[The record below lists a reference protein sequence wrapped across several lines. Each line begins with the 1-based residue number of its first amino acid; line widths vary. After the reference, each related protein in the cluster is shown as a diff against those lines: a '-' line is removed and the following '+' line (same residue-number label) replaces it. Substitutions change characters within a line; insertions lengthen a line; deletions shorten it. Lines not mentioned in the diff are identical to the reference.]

1 MSNDEIYTGCKGFD
15 GTWFR
20 RFLRAVQNLNLTIY
34 DTIKGKN
41 EIISNRKQLVLKS
54 TLDAEGLGLLNV
66 ASRLQSRKITLDY
79 EDQIAKLIPSSDKRS
94 LDHTSAN
101 DKSTAKRVKS
111 FNNDESMKNPEQ
123 QLQCSP
129 HETQN
134 AKDNTPPLLT
144 TIHFNKIF
152 KKQILNQ
159 TDEFK
164 KYLSQF
170 TGDVCNKVQIPTLIR
185 NSFVSGRFDSYYYK
199 DYDIAHQILEHCAT
213 QLEAPMSYESKSFN
227 LE

>member
-1 MSNDEIYTGCKGFD
+1 MKY
-15 GTWFR
+15 
-20 RFLRAVQNLNLTIY
+20 
-34 DTIKGKN
+34 N

-101 DKSTAKRVKS
+101 DKSTAKRVES
-111 FNNDESMKNPEQ
+111 FNDESMKNPEQ

-134 AKDNTPPLLT
+134 AEDNTPPLLT